1 MLALCAG
8 CGRHARAPAC
18 PFCGARVAPLPQFR
32 GRNPKYKTAARVTRA
47 AVHNFKSVS
56 CR

>member
-1 MLALCAG
+1 VLGKRAG
-8 CGRHARAPAC
+8 FLKTMRSH
-18 PFCGARVAPLPQFR
+18 CGARVAPLPQFR
-32 GRNPKYKTAARVTRA
+32 GRNPKYKTAARVARA